1 MPKQNKSEGRDSA
14 AEDARK
20 LAQQIEDQLAA
31 QREMAKF
38 QEQKRAN
45 RDDPGMEHA

>member
-1 MPKQNKSEGRDSA
+1 MPKQNKSQGRDSA

-20 LAQQIEDQLAA
+20 LAQQIEDELDAK
-31 QREMAKF
+31 REMAKLEEWK
-38 QEQKRAN
+38 QSN

>member
-20 LAQQIEDQLAA
+20 LAQQIEEELDA
-31 QREMAKF
+31 
-38 QEQKRAN
+38 KRAMVDYEDPRTPN